1 MTERR
6 CGAAPDDLKM
16 APWRMS
22 VPIATDGLKPKI
34 RTSIGVIKEPPP
46 IPVMPTRRPISSPAT
61 ESFHSTG
68 RHYTALGLFT
78 A

>member
-1 MTERR
+1 
-6 CGAAPDDLKM
+6 M

-46 IPVMPTRRPISSPAT
+46 IPVMPTSKPIRSPAT
-61 ESFHSTG
+61 ESFQSTT
-68 RHYTALGLFT
+68 HDYTALGLFT